1 MIALDQVRISERLVS
16 SSATAGDYFLGR
28 YIFLLSQN
36 PLKIYTKLFNG
47 LDWTLIVSQPLRQ
60 VPVVL
65 CLF

>member
-28 YIFLLSQN
+28 YIFCS
-36 PLKIYTKLFNG
+36 LKIYTKLFDE
-47 LDWTLIVSQPLRQ
+47 LDWTLIASQPLRQ

-65 CLF
+65 CLFY